1 MPLFNETSF
10 FFLLENVV
18 LYSFTVVVLIVY
30 YKIPSS
36 YGLVVL
42 RKHSS
47 IRKLNKTET
56 GASHAR
62 PTTIN
67 ENNDDELVLEDLAI
81 DDASEN
87 KVKRNS

>member
-1 MPLFNETSF
+1 LPLFNETSF
-10 FFLLENVV
+10 FFLFENVV

-42 RKHSS
+42 RKHSN
-47 IRKLNKTET
+47 IRNLNKRET
-56 GASHAR
+56 GTSYAR

>member
-10 FFLLENVV
+10 FFLFENVV

-47 IRKLNKTET
+47 IRNLNKRES
-56 GASHAR
+56 GAPYGR
-62 PTTIN
+62 PMTIN
-67 ENNDDELVLEDLAI
+67 ENSDAELVI
-81 DDASEN
+81 
-87 KVKRNS
+87 

>member
-1 MPLFNETSF
+1 MPLFNKTA
-10 FFLLENVV
+10 FFLFIENVV

-42 RKHSS
+42 RKHSN
-47 IRKLNKTET
+47 IRNLNKRET
-56 GASHAR
+56 GASYAR

>member
-10 FFLLENVV
+10 FFLFENVV

-47 IRKLNKTET
+47 IRNLNKRET
-56 GASHAR
+56 GALYAR